1 MSPEAPAGG
10 GSGAVAHRASGPLLS
25 IEGLKSGYGHVPV
38 LHGID
43 LHVDAGEVV
52 TLVGANGSGKSTLLK
67 TVVGLVKARSG
78 SVRFDGRDI
87 TRTSPEAAVRSGI
100 ALVPEGRML
109 FGPLTV
115 DENLRLG
122 AFSVKAGAEGTATDL
137 EHVFH
142 LFPVLRERL
151 AQPAA
156 TLSGGEQQMLAVGR
170 ALMSRPRLLLLDEPS
185 LGLAPKVIAEIFGT
199 LDRLRAEGLTVLLVE
214 QDVKVA
220 LRHADRGYVMRTGRI
235 ALEGSSAALL
245 ADDHIRLIYLGAWD
259 DAGPGGDSDDT
270 GA

>member
-1 MSPEAPAGG
+1 MKSESA
-10 GSGAVAHRASGPLLS
+10 STRADGPGGPLLR
-25 IEGLKSGYGHVPV
+25 IEALKSGYGHVPV
-38 LHGID
+38 LHGVD
-43 LHVDAGEVV
+43 LHVDAGEIV

-67 TVVGLVKARSG
+67 TIVGLVQVRSG
-78 SVRFDGRDI
+78 SVFFDGEDI
-87 TRTSPEAAVRSGI
+87 SRTTPERAVRGGI

-122 AFSVKAGAEGTATDL
+122 AFSRRDGAEPVAADL
-137 EHVFH
+137 ERVFE

-199 LDRLRAEGLTVLLVE
+199 LDRLRAGGLTVLLVE

-220 LRHADRGYVMRTGRI
+220 LRHADRGYVMRTGGI
-235 ALEGSSAALL
+235 ALEGTSAALL

-259 DAGPGGDSDDT
+259 DATTRERGE
-270 GA
+270 A